1 MKPAPYDLSI
11 DQGMTRRAFIH
22 LSVLAAAGLLSGCAT
37 NPVTGRSQLMLMSEQ
52 EEIQIDRRNSP
63 YQISSDYGITQDR
76 SLEAYVDQVGQRMA
90 AVSHRPRMPY
100 RFNVVNATY
109 INAYAFPGGTI
120 SATRGILLKLNDEAE
135 LASLLGHELG
145 HVNARHT
152 AHQMSQAML
161 TQTLVG
167 GAAAIVGTQGSTLGD
182 LTAQLG
188 SIGAGALLASYSRDN
203 EREADDLGLRYMTA
217 AGYDPRGFV
226 ELMEMLR
233 GLNKQKP
240 NAVQTLFS
248 THPMSDERYQTAV
261 KAVRTRYSQATGAL
275 YRERFM
281 DHTAGMRRIQGAI
294 EALQNG
300 EKEMGRENY
309 DGAAT
314 QFQQALRIAP
324 QDYTANLMMAKCAYA
339 RKRFEEAE
347 RYAVSAQQA
356 YPGEAQSYLISAGA
370 LLEIR
375 RFDAALRD
383 LDAYDVRLPN
393 DSNTLFLKGYVQEK
407 AGRKEKAADLYIAYL
422 KKVQQGS
429 QAEYAYKRLVQ
440 WGKVRS

>member
-1 MKPAPYDLSI
+1 MSLPTHKWLTARGMNRRDFMRLS
-11 DQGMTRRAFIH
+11 A
-22 LSVLAAAGLLSGCAT
+22 LAAAGFLSGCAT

-52 EEIQIDRRNSP
+52 EEIQLDRQNSP
-63 YQISSDYGITQDR
+63 YQISSDYGLTQDR
-76 SLEAYVDQVGQRMA
+76 SLETYVGQVGQRLA

-100 RFNVVNATY
+100 RFDVVNATY

-203 EREADDLGLRYMTA
+203 EREADDLGLRYMAA
-217 AGYDPRGFV
+217 AGYAPQGFV

-233 GLNKQKP
+233 SLNSQNP
-240 NAVQTLFS
+240 NAVQTLFA

-261 KAVRTRYSQATGAL
+261 KAVRTRYAQDTGAL
-275 YRERFM
+275 YRERYM
-281 DHTAGMRRIQGAI
+281 DQTAGLRRIQGAI
-294 EALQNG
+294 EAMQNG
-300 EKEMGRENY
+300 EKEMGRENF
-309 DGAAT
+309 DGAAA

-324 QDYTANLMMAKCAYA
+324 QDYAANLMMAKCRYA
-339 RKRFEEAE
+339 QKRFEEAE
-347 RYAVSAQQA
+347 RYAVAAQQT
-356 YPGEAQSYLISAGA
+356 YPGEAQSYLVAGFA
-370 LLEIR
+370 RLQTR
-375 RFDAALRD
+375 RFNAAFRD
-383 LDAYDVRLPN
+383 FEAYDVRLPN
-393 DSNTLFLKGYVQEK
+393 NPEILFYKGYAQEG
-407 AGRKEKAADLYIAYL
+407 AQRQKEAARYYADYL
-422 KKVQQGS
+422 KVVQQGP
-429 QAEYAYKRLVQ
+429 QAQHAYQRLVQ
-440 WGKVRS
+440 WGYLRQ